1 MAIPVPMFKSA
12 VIRRVRLRAVP
23 DKIKLPDAYNFRKSV
38 PPARCE
44 SDKTRDDGDDNDH
57 PVLEV
62 EAQNGKVLDQKMQ
75 RPRAPIFRAE

>member
-1 MAIPVPMFKSA
+1 
-12 VIRRVRLRAVP
+12 L
-23 DKIKLPDAYNFRKSV
+23 NFRKSV

-44 SDKTRDDGDDNDH
+44 SDKTRDDGSDNDH
-57 PVLEV
+57 PVLEI